1 MAEEPETTDTGA
13 HIDEPTAAD
22 VEGRDRQHDVDE
34 ADDVDAAKAEAVD
47 ESDDVDETD
56 DVDAADLLTESE
68 SEGRLARLRHRFG
81 GRRISHVGTALV
93 ASALIVAVLAG
104 LVGWLGY
111 RAYQKHEDQARRDQF
126 VQVARQGAVN
136 LTTISYTEVDADVQR
151 IIDLST
157 GAFRDDFQQRAKP
170 FIEVVKAAQ
179 SKSEGT
185 VTDAGLE
192 SQKGDSA
199 QVLVAIA
206 VKSRTSGGEEA
217 PREWRMRVE
226 VQSVGDDARVSN
238 VVFVP

>member
-1 MAEEPETTDTGA
+1 MAEEPETTDTGEEA
-13 HIDEPTAAD
+13 AEPTAAD
-22 VEGRDRQHDVDE
+22 VESRDRQHD
-34 ADDVDAAKAEAVD
+34 VD
-47 ESDDVDETD
+47 ESDDVDETN
-56 DVDAADLLTESE
+56 AAVLATDGE
-68 SEGRLARLRHRFG
+68 SEGRFARLRRPFG
-81 GRRISHVGTALV
+81 GRRISHVRSALV

>member
-1 MAEEPETTDTGA
+1 MAEEPETTDTGGQVG
-13 HIDEPTAAD
+13 EPTASE
-22 VEGRDRQHDVDE
+22 VEGRDQQHDL
-34 ADDVDAAKAEAVD
+34 DDVEQTKAEKVAHVD
-47 ESDDVDETD
+47 ESDDVDESD
-56 DVDAADLLTESE
+56 QIVATESE
-68 SEGRLARLRHRFG
+68 SAGRIARLRHRFG
-81 GRRISHVGTALV
+81 GRRISQVGSALV
-93 ASALIVAVLAG
+93 ASAVIVAVLAG

>member
-1 MAEEPETTDTGA
+1 MADEPETTDTGA
-13 HIDEPTAAD
+13 QIDESTAAD

-34 ADDVDAAKAEAVD
+34 VDDVDD
-47 ESDDVDETD
+47 TD
-56 DVDAADLLTESE
+56 DTDAADLATEPE
-68 SEGRLARLRHRFG
+68 SNGRLARLRHPFG
-81 GRRISHVGTALV
+81 GRRISHVRSALV

>member
-1 MAEEPETTDTGA
+1 MAEEPETTDTGEQVG
-13 HIDEPTAAD
+13 EPTAAD
-22 VEGRDRQHDVDE
+22 VEGRDQQHEVDE
-34 ADDVDAAKAEAVD
+34 AEA
-47 ESDDVDETD
+47 DET
-56 DVDAADLLTESE
+56 DAADLATEGE
-68 SEGRLARLRHRFG
+68 SEGRFARLRDRFG
-81 GRRISHVGTALV
+81 GRRISHVGSALV
-93 ASALIVAVLAG
+93 ASAVIVAVLAG

>member
-1 MAEEPETTDTGA
+1 MAEEPETTDTGEQVG
-13 HIDEPTAAD
+13 EPTAAD
-22 VEGRDRQHDVDE
+22 VEGREQQHEVDE
-34 ADDVDAAKAEAVD
+34 AKAG
-47 ESDDVDETD
+47 ET
-56 DVDAADLLTESE
+56 DAADLATEGE
-68 SEGRLARLRHRFG
+68 SEGRFAGLRDRFG
-81 GRRISHVGTALV
+81 GRRISHVGSALV
-93 ASALIVAVLAG
+93 ASAVIVAVLAG

>member
-1 MAEEPETTDTGA
+1 MAEEPETTDTGGQVS
-13 HIDEPTAAD
+13 ETTAAD
-22 VEGRDRQHDVDE
+22 AEGRDHQ
-34 ADDVDAAKAEAVD
+34 EAVD
-47 ESDDVDETD
+47 ETNAEALGVADEAAVADETE
-56 DVDAADLLTESE
+56 ANGE
-68 SEGRLARLRHRFG
+68 SEGRFARLRHRFT
-81 GRRISHVGTALV
+81 GRRISRVGSALV
-93 ASALIVAVLAG
+93 AGAVIVAVLAG
-104 LVGWLGY
+104 LTGWLGY
-111 RAYQKHEDQARRDQF
+111 RAYQKHEAQTQRDQF
-126 VQVARQGAVN
+126 VQIARQGAVN

-192 SQKGDSA
+192 SQKGNSA
-199 QVLVAIA
+199 EVLVAIA

-217 PREWRMRVE
+217 PREWRMRIE
-226 VQSVGDDARVSN
+226 VQSVGDEAKVSN

>member
-1 MAEEPETTDTGA
+1 MAEEPETTDTGEQVG
-13 HIDEPTAAD
+13 EPTATDA
-22 VEGRDRQHDVDE
+22 EGRDQQHDAE
-34 ADDVDAAKAEAVD
+34 ESDAAG
-47 ESDDVDETD
+47 ET
-56 DVDAADLLTESE
+56 DAADLATEGE
-68 SEGRLARLRHRFG
+68 SEGRFARLRHRFD
-81 GRRISHVGTALV
+81 GRRISHVGSALV
-93 ASALIVAVLAG
+93 ASSVIVAVLAG

>member
-1 MAEEPETTDTGA
+1 MAEEPETTDTGEQVS
-13 HIDEPTAAD
+13 EPTAAD
-22 VEGRDRQHDVDE
+22 VEGRDQQHEV
-34 ADDVDAAKAEAVD
+34 
-47 ESDDVDETD
+47 DDVDETKAEEVG
-56 DVDAADLLTESE
+56 DVGESDHVNETDAADQIEATEGE
-68 SEGRLARLRHRFG
+68 SEGRFARLRHRFG
-81 GRRISHVGTALV
+81 ARRISRVGSAMV
-93 ASALIVAVLAG
+93 ASAVIVAALAG

-111 RAYQKHEDQARRDQF
+111 RAYEKHEDQARRDQF
-126 VQVARQGAVN
+126 VQTARQGAVN
-136 LTTISYTEVDADVQR
+136 LTTISYTEFDADVQR

-217 PREWRMRVE
+217 PREWRMRIE

>member
-1 MAEEPETTDTGA
+1 MAQEPETTDTGA
-13 HIDEPTAAD
+13 QVSEPTAAD
-22 VEGRDRQHDVDE
+22 AEGRDKQEAVDETDAVDE
-34 ADDVDAAKAEAVD
+34 ADAADEADVVDETTAVD
-47 ESDDVDETD
+47 EIE
-56 DVDAADLLTESE
+56 AKGGE
-68 SEGRLARLRHRFG
+68 SEGTRLRDRFA
-81 GRRISHVGTALV
+81 GRQLSRVG
-93 ASALIVAVLAG
+93 SALLAGAVIVAALAG

-111 RAYQKHEDQARRDQF
+111 RTYQRHEAQAQRDQF

-157 GAFRDDFQQRAKP
+157 GAFREDFQQRSKP

-192 SQKGDSA
+192 SQKGNTA

-226 VQSVGDDARVSN
+226 VQSVGDDAKVSN